1 MARQFP
7 RGHNGTK
14 PGKGTDDTSARHS
27 TPPAPDL
34 TKGKA
39 GQLEKKLEVAMAK
52 TLGAGGDG
60 AKSTGN
66 QLTRSHRQA
75 GVPSRDLSN
84 APLLDG

>member
-1 MARQFP
+1 MARQCP
-7 RGHNGTK
+7 HGHDSTK
-14 PGKGTDDTSARHS
+14 PREGIDNTSARHS

-39 GQLEKKLEVAMAK
+39 GQLEKKLEVAMAE

-60 AKSTGN
+60 AESTGN
-66 QLTRSHRQA
+66 QSTRSHGQA
-75 GVPSRDLSN
+75 GAPSRDLSN